1 MNEIVKTETQP
12 TTIGFADERSFE
24 LIQRMAGALA
34 KSTLVPD
41 KFQNSVPNCMIALNM
56 ANRIGADPFMVM
68 QNLYIVHGKPGWA
81 SQFLI
86 ASFNCCGRFSAI
98 RYEFSGEGQEYG
110 CRAWAIE
117 RSTNERV
124 EGSKI
129 TLKMAEAEG
138 WTKDKKSK
146 DGTYTII
153 SKWKTMSEQM
163 FRYRAAAFL
172 VRACAPEIGMGLQTK
187 EEIEDV
193 ERPRVERVVVPEE
206 YKDFVEEVQTGEAD
220 IIDEETQGVSP
231 SKVESVLNK
240 LKEQ

>member
-34 KSTLVPD
+34 KSSLVPE

-110 CRAWAIE
+110 CRAYTIE
-117 RSTNERV
+117 KSTNEKI
-124 EGSKI
+124 EGTKI
-129 TLKMAEAEG
+129 TLKMAEQEG
-138 WTKDKKSK
+138 WATKA
-146 DGTYTII
+146 G
-153 SKWKTMSEQM
+153 SKWKTMPEQM
-163 FRYRAAAFL
+163 LRYRAAAFL

-206 YKDFVEEVQTGEAD
+206 YKDFVEEVQTCETD